1 MPAMKFDSKHFDRI
15 RIKRGSGAPAPDAPA
30 CAHEGCEDTG
40 LYKAPMGRGR
50 EGQYLLLCLEHVRA
64 YNKSYNYF
72 DGMSDDAVAAFQKDA
87 IVGHRPTRV
96 VGVNSRGERV
106 KRAGATGAQSR
117 PSWNAAYEDPFGM
130 FGGTRHDA
138 PGDNPPRRPL
148 LGPERRALETMG
160 LEENASRD
168 DIKARYKILVKRH
181 HPDANN
187 GDRGSEDR
195 LRSIIQAYTVLRRS
209 GYC

>member
-1 MPAMKFDSKHFDRI
+1 MKFDSKHFDRI
-15 RIKRGSGAPAPDAPA
+15 RIKRGAEDAAPEQPR
-30 CAHEGCEDTG
+30 CAHEGCENTG

-87 IVGHRPTRV
+87 IIGHRETRKM
-96 VGVNSRGERV
+96 GVNAWAE
-106 KRAGATGAQSR
+106 KRTKPAGATGARTAWS
-117 PSWNAAYEDPFGM
+117 AGVYEDPFNM
-130 FGGTRHDA
+130 FGGSRRETPA
-138 PGDNPPRRPL
+138 GDKAPRRPL
-148 LGPERRALETMG
+148 LGPERRALETLG

-168 DIKARYKILVKRH
+168 DIKAQYKTLVKRH
-181 HPDANN
+181 HPDANH
-187 GDRGSEDR
+187 GDRGSEER